1 MNAEQLCPMGFLG
14 ITATIERQ
22 TWNKA
27 MDKAYLLSHSKDIS
41 RRQQIR
47 DLRRVAFAASN
58 HADNFHSDELPIEF
72 PHVSLEDIKTEIGTR
87 QLTWSDWKS
96 RVASVRPDLLILI
109 PHIMNS
115 TLFIG
120 DDEKLAIGAIK
131 TVHVGGGEPVVISI
145 GCNSAIGETATVGL
159 PAALMRQGAKI
170 VICALTE
177 VLGRYTNIATL
188 KLAQQLMKFSSQNA
202 PKSVGQVVGML
213 RREFLAKNNPLGLVL
228 IAYGDADYILGA
240 PEE

>member
-1 MNAEQLCPMGFLG
+1 
-14 ITATIERQ
+14 
-22 TWNKA
+22 
-27 MDKAYLLSHSKDIS
+27 
-41 RRQQIR
+41 
-47 DLRRVAFAASN
+47 
-58 HADNFHSDELPIEF
+58 
-72 PHVSLEDIKTEIGTR
+72 
-87 QLTWSDWKS
+87 
-96 RVASVRPDLLILI
+96 
-109 PHIMNS
+109 MNS